1 MILSGTV
8 NLQTVNTE
16 KLVEIGEA
24 VCIAMEQRKQLLRKK
39 FRKHGKDALTDF
51 ELRVIDE
58 AHDLGT
64 DFNETLTLESRRND
78 ELLSDGAIYAAHGNS
93 DLDTSVREKLTK
105 LSFS

>member
-51 ELRVIDE
+51 ELRLIDE

-64 DFNETLTLESRRND
+64 DFNEALTLESKRHD
-78 ELLSDGAIYAAHGNS
+78 EQLESDFAAMNAADNVGSETLKLLDIPAE
-93 DLDTSVREKLTK
+93 R
-105 LSFS
+105 